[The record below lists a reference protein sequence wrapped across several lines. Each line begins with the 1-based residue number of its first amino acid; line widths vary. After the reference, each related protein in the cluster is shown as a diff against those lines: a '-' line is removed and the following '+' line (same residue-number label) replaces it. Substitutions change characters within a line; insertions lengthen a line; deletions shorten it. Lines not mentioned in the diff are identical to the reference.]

1 MTPTTFQRVVQIER
15 AGKSEPGVVKGTL
28 ATDGEASDG
37 HILNIEGLVAE
48 APKPLLFGH
57 NAFDPWGNL
66 GSWTDFSKT
75 KHSLKGV
82 AQIELNGVGAN
93 AEMRNDVAHMVDQ
106 GHIRSFS
113 VRWSPLTPPV
123 RRIELA
129 PDHPAFIDSAKEKD
143 WRKLY
148 GLWFEKSTMDEG
160 SIVTLGADP
169 KAIIGRMR
177 DSTGEARSIWRNQL
191 EETLKSVPAGNEYY
205 EPLFA
210 LKENAG
216 QLRALGVSDF
226 GTLLRLT
233 GDELEP
239 GELFPVEY
247 GEGKRILIPR
257 DAYLHLMRESDSRL
271 RLAFDLLFAGDNRN
285 TEWEDDES
293 DEPEIP
299 ERQSVEDESES
310 EITGEPPALLLSE
323 DTVREIVKEMVSA
336 MKDETLSAVRQVVA
350 STLRR

>member
-1 MTPTTFQRVVQIER
+1 MTHQFRRTVEIER
-15 AGKSEPGVVKGTL
+15 AGKSEPGVVKGIL

-37 HILNIEGLVAE
+37 HILNIDGLSAE

-57 NAFDPWGNL
+57 NAHDPWGNL
-66 GSWTDFSKT
+66 GSWTDFNKT
-75 KHSLKGV
+75 KRLLKGV
-82 AQIELNGVGAN
+82 AKIELNGVGAN
-93 AEMRNDVAHMVDQ
+93 AEMRNDIAHMVDQ

-113 VRWSPLTPPV
+113 IRWSALTPPV

-148 GLWFEKSTMDEG
+148 GLWFEKSEMDEG

-177 DSTGEARSIWRNQL
+177 DSTGEARSVWRSQL
-191 EETLKSVPAGNEYY
+191 EETLRSAPVGSEYY

-216 QLRALGVSDF
+216 RLRALGVSDF

-239 GELFPVEY
+239 GELLPVEY

-257 DAYLHLMRESDSRL
+257 EAYLYLMRESDSRL
-271 RLAFDLLFAGDNRN
+271 QLAFDLLFAGDNGN
-285 TEWEDDES
+285 SGEYE
-293 DEPEIP
+293 DEPDAI
-299 ERQSVEDESES
+299 ERQPVEEESEQ
-310 EITGEPPALLLSE
+310 EPADEPSAPPLPESA
-323 DTVREIVKEMVSA
+323 VREIVKEMVSA
-336 MKDETLSAVRQVVA
+336 MKDETMSAIRQAVV
-350 STLRR
+350 SQLRR